1 MNSEDRARN
10 DDDHVVPTR
19 RTLLRAGGTAAW
31 TVPVI
36 VAATAA
42 PAFSVSA
49 PGIFTVSAGTTFVHA
64 SEYYKAVIFQGFT
77 IVPSKA
83 IPAGTL
89 RLTITF
95 SGIRARQRHHEPL
108 GRRRPADGLEPVD
121 GRDAR
126 LRQPD
131 SPLPAGGGVGAGE
144 TVSFP
149 NNTRGGVPNSSG
161 YYVDAERSLQRDLH
175 LHSVCDRVHVVRGH
189 AGRPGRAWRGRRRA
203 APAFV
208 LTPAHS

>member
-49 PGIFTVSAGTTFVHA
+49 LGIFTVSAGTTFVHA

-95 SGIRARQRHHEPL
+95 SRDPGRHVPPRTSGSTPAVPRA
-108 GRRRPADGLEPVD
+108 
-121 GRDAR
+121 
-126 LRQPD
+126 
-131 SPLPAGGGVGAGE
+131 GAG
-144 TVSFP
+144 
-149 NNTRGGVPNSSG
+149 
-161 YYVDAERSLQRDLH
+161 
-175 LHSVCDRVHVVRGH
+175 
-189 AGRPGRAWRGRRRA
+189 
-203 APAFV
+203 
-208 LTPAHS
+208 

>member
-31 TVPVI
+31 TVSVI

-49 PGIFTVSAGTTFVHA
+49 LGIFTVSVGTTFVHA

-95 SGIRARQRHHEPL
+95 SGIRDASATTNLWVDAGQPTGWSRLTAGTPDFPSTSALYQR
-108 GRRRPADGLEPVD
+108 A
-121 GRDAR
+121 AA
-126 LRQPD
+126 
-131 SPLPAGGGVGAGE
+131 SAAGE
-144 TVSFP
+144 TVSLP
-149 NNTRGGVPNSSG
+149 NNTRGGLPNSSG
-161 YYVDAERSLQRDLH
+161 YYVDANGASSGIFTFTASATGFTSSAVTRTVPAARGAAGAEPRPRS
-175 LHSVCDRVHVVRGH
+175 S
-189 AGRPGRAWRGRRRA
+189 
-203 APAFV
+203 
-208 LTPAHS
+208 